1 MIWEVEIADSLDCLP
16 REPFQ
21 ELWREQWSCLILLQL
36 GQRSSSAREQEAL
49 GPLSLALLNLLICW
63 DDELALEKRL
73 MT

>member
-16 REPFQ
+16 GEPFQ

-49 GPLSLALLNLLICW
+49 RALILGLVKFAYLLG
-63 DDELALEKRL
+63 
-73 MT
+73 